1 MGDRARAGGLCGGLE
16 ERTDRPQA
24 AIASRPFE
32 RGLARR
38 GGAQTEAHGLLCPG
52 REVQGDPQA
61 HDGIEHRAD
70 RPRER
75 CALREGARAGYV
87 PTATDEAHAIG
98 LVLDGACFEVL
109 ACFEAREPVHEPQG
123 LLAGA
128 AGTPPRHQG
137 PLPGHLLGFYE
148 ELGEGRVCGIQRLRR
163 EHHLGIAR
171 DLDAPRD
178 RSVVL
183 DRAAAQ
189 LQILVRCDPDRNA
202 RLDPLVDAFDLE

>member
-16 ERTDRPQA
+16 ERIDRPQG

-38 GGAQTEAHGLLCPG
+38 GGAQTEAHGLLGPG

-75 CALREGARAGYV
+75 CALQEGTGAGYV
-87 PTATDEAHAIG
+87 PTPTDEAHAIG

-109 ACFEAREPVHEPQG
+109 EREPVDEPQG
-123 LLAGA
+123 FLASA

-148 ELGEGRVCGIQRLRR
+148 ELGEGRVCGILRLRR

-189 LQILVRCDPDRNA
+189 LQILVRCDPDRKA